1 MDFVYFLGRFH
12 VLALH
17 LPIGILMLAV
27 VMEPLS
33 RWPRFANLGAATSLV
48 WLLGALTALVT
59 VALGYMHASEPGFT
73 GPDVNYHRWAGT
85 ALAFAAV
92 VIWAGRIEAPKIYA
106 KVWPA
111 ALVLIVVL
119 MSVTGHLGGNLTHGS
134 TYLTE
139 FAPGPLRSVGS
150 GSGEAHPEDQPRPK
164 VTDIAKADIYLDIVA
179 PSLKSRCSSCHN
191 EGKKRGGLSLAHYDA
206 IMAGGE
212 SGPVIVPNNP
222 EGSDLYHRITV
233 APDHV
238 DFMPKNNKTPL
249 TPDQVEAI
257 RWWISKGAPKSGLV
271 GELEAPEDVLPRLSK
286 AAGI

>member
-17 LPIGILMLAV
+17 LPIGILLLAV
-27 VMEPLS
+27 VLEALS
-33 RWPRFANLGAATSLV
+33 RRDRFANLRPATSLA
-48 WLLGALTALVT
+48 WLLGALSALLT

-85 ALAFAAV
+85 ALAFSAV
-92 VIWAGRIEAPKIYA
+92 LIWVWRIEAPRLFG
-106 KVWPA
+106 KVWPVPLLVVV
-111 ALVLIVVL
+111 ALMTI
-119 MSVTGHLGGNLTHGS
+119 TGHLGGNLTHGS

-139 FAPGPLRSVGS
+139 FAPGPFRSVGS
-150 GSGEAHPEDQPRPK
+150 GGKAYAEDLPRPK

-191 EGKKRGGLSLAHYDA
+191 EGKKRGDLSVVHYDA
-206 IMAGGE
+206 LMAGGE
-212 SGPVIVPNNP
+212 SGAVIVPNDP
-222 EGSDLYHRITV
+222 AKSDLYHRISLPADNV
-233 APDHV
+233 DH
-238 DFMPKNNKTPL
+238 MPKNNKTPL

-257 RWWISKGAPKSGLV
+257 RWWISNGAPANGLV
-271 GELEAPEDVLPRLSK
+271 GALKPPEDVLGHLKK